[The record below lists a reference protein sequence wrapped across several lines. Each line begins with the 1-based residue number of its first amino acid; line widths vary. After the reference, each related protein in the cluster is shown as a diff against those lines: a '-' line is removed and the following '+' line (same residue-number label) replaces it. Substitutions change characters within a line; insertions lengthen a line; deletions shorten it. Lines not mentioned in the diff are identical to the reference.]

1 MNETAFAAIFP
12 FLFIG
17 MWFLTTSV
25 IGWWSGWHV
34 LQDRFP
40 NRDVTVRDRMHFQSA
55 GLGKGRIWNPWGNV
69 SYGSCLRYDIC
80 QEGLRV
86 AVWRVFGP
94 FCRPFLVPWDK
105 ITVEE
110 VRFLF
115 FRFYRLSFGDPSLSA
130 LTIRSRAYK
139 RIVAS
144 GLLR

>member
-1 MNETAFAAIFP
+1 MNDTAFLAIFP

-17 MWFLTTSV
+17 MWFAVTSA
-25 IGWWSGWHV
+25 IGWWSGWYA

-40 NRDVTVRDRMHFQSA
+40 NREAMIRDRLHLQSA

-69 SYGSCLRYDIC
+69 NYGSCLRFDIC

-86 AVWRVFGP
+86 AVWRIFGP

-115 FRFYRLSFGDPSLSA
+115 FPYYRLSFGDPDLSA
-130 LTIRSRAYK
+130 LTIRSRAYR